1 MQKTFCDIYIR
12 SIFFTILE
20 EGNAVTGPDFVK
32 ITNSD
37 PNTLTLDQRLAN
49 DFKIIR
55 LQKKPDIDVES
66 ACCGV

>member
-1 MQKTFCDIYIR
+1 MIFI
-12 SIFFTILE
+12 SEVFFFTILE

-37 PNTLTLDQRLAN
+37 PNTLTLDQRQN
-49 DFKIIR
+49 FTIIR

>member
-37 PNTLTLDQRLAN
+37 PNTFAEWFQNHQIA
-49 DFKIIR
+49 K
-55 LQKKPDIDVES
+55 DVES